1 MSHTTVDEM
10 THAETLPQLDA
21 SSLVDAER
29 LEAEVKQ
36 MYRQVARGKDA
47 ELHFEVGRR
56 VAEHLGYPGE
66 LLDAIPAEA
75 LASFAGVGHH
85 LDLAALQ
92 PGEAVLDLGS
102 GSGTDLF
109 GAAVRVGE
117 SGRVVGVDITH
128 EQLDKATRLRDREGF
143 SQVELVEAHIEE
155 LPFEDAS
162 FDAVISN
169 GVINLSPLKGRV
181 FAEAARVLRPGGR
194 LAISDIVSGRAL
206 KERTRRNVDLW
217 AACIAGAIPRENY
230 LEAIAAQGLRIEEV
244 HQQRLPL
251 HLGAGTGSLQ
261 HLRGGEHLAGGHPT
275 TQAQGRVR
283 RGQAAAAGARRA
295 PGGVSA
301 AFARASSTRPNSV
314 AASAATETVMP
325 TAVSWSCSSKMM
337 MPRGMLESGS
347 KAIDE
352 ATAAAS
358 APVCSAACWSQTAP
372 TLSATIA

>member
-92 PGEAVLDLGS
+92 PGEVVLDLGS

-109 GAAVRVGE
+109 GASVRVGE

-128 EQLDKATRLRDREGF
+128 EQLDKATRLRDRDGF
-143 SQVELVEAHIEE
+143 SQVEVVEAHIEE

-169 GVINLSPLKGRV
+169 GVINLSPRKGRV

-217 AACIAGAIPRENY
+217 AACIAGAIPRKNY
-230 LEAIAAQGLRIEEV
+230 LEAIAAQGLRVEEV
-244 HQQRLPL
+244 HHNDYRFTSERALE
-251 HLGAGTGSLQ
+251 ACSIYEVESISLV
-261 HLRGGEHLAGGHPT
+261 A
-275 TQAQGRVR
+275 
-283 RGQAAAAGARRA
+283 
-295 PGGVSA
+295 
-301 AFARASSTRPNSV
+301 TRPHTHN
-314 AASAATETVMP
+314 
-325 TAVSWSCSSKMM
+325 
-337 MPRGMLESGS
+337 LNGS
-347 KAIDE
+347 RREDQ
-352 ATAAAS
+352 S
-358 APVCSAACWSQTAP
+358 
-372 TLSATIA
+372 